1 MESEDRKCLR
11 CGGQMIAGRIL
22 DHSDRL
28 LFIQRRWYQGRAQM
42 GFFGVRSDGPSYQLD
57 TFRCDQCGT
66 LESIAVRK

>member
-22 DHSDRL
+22 DQGESFL
-28 LFIQRRWYQGRAQM
+28 MWPRRWYQGDARM
-42 GFFGVRSDGPSYQLD
+42 GLFGIKSDGPSYKID
-57 TFRCDQCGT
+57 TFRCEQCGT